1 MLISFVEKAQ
11 TYGLKLKAELD
22 LTDIQAAA
30 ILGNIGYLSNGAQP
44 NYREDDSYGPA
55 WPKGTLRKGYGW
67 SQWENKSDG
76 TKSLDLFID
85 YVKELFDEDITTIS
99 ATDEQNYAYLID
111 ELING
116 DKKTAV
122 TSLKTALTIEEATI
136 IFMEKYENPDRFSIF
151 LNKRLNYA
159 RQALACMLFLDVPLR
174 STGKNLIETKV

>member
-1 MLISFVEKAQ
+1 MLVSFVEKAQ

-55 WPKGTLRKGYGW
+55 WPKETLRKGYGW

-85 YVKELFDEDITTIS
+85 FVKEIFNEDITTVS

-111 ELING
+111 ELTMG
-116 DKKTAV
+116 TKKASITA
-122 TSLKTALTIEEATI
+122 LKTASTIEEATT

-159 RQALACMLFLDVPLR
+159 RQALACISFLDVPLR
-174 STGKNLIETKV
+174 STGKNLIETAA

>member
-76 TKSLDLFID
+76 TMIGPNFNLLAKIQQKSSASIVSSGGVGALSDLAKLRQIGID
-85 YVKELFDEDITTIS
+85 GVVVGKAL
-99 ATDEQNYAYLID
+99 YAGQI
-111 ELING
+111 
-116 DKKTAV
+116 
-122 TSLKTALTIEEATI
+122 
-136 IFMEKYENPDRFSIF
+136 
-151 LNKRLNYA
+151 
-159 RQALACMLFLDVPLR
+159 
-174 STGKNLIETKV
+174 NLIEALDTCYK